1 MCCDQ
6 IGGRGAES
14 GSLRQNW
21 VREHATADRVAWS
34 RRSPL
39 THRCTPHDTQQRQQ
53 CNLIGRGRASSSPED
68 QVCTP
73 EPTAWPFSD
82 GDVSEI
88 SRMLHSHTHSL
99 SLSRQP
105 CYHTVCACA
114 CEEAYGSHNI
124 PTLPDFVRDPRVYE
138 LVWIRPSVN
147 HGTF

>member
-39 THRCTPHDTQQRQQ
+39 THRCTPHDTQQ
-53 CNLIGRGRASSSPED
+53 CNLIGRGPSLFFSGRSST
-68 QVCTP
+68 VCTP
-73 EPTAWPFSD
+73 EPTAWPLVTGTYRKYPGCFT
-82 GDVSEI
+82 
-88 SRMLHSHTHSL
+88 RTHTL

-114 CEEAYGSHNI
+114 REEASGFHNV

-138 LVWIRPSVN
+138 LVWIRPSENRV
-147 HGTF
+147 TF